1 MILDEPTSSLDLKN
15 KLDIQEM
22 IKKIKNNR
30 IIIMISHDKN
40 ELNICDRII
49 KVENNSIKI
58 I

>member
-1 MILDEPTSSLDLKN
+1 
-15 KLDIQEM
+15 M
-22 IKKIKNNR
+22 IKTIKNNR

-40 ELNICDRII
+40 ELNICDRIV